1 MLVGGPNSPR
11 GRGNFGGG
19 SDSPLESIGT
29 RYSKLCKNGCT
40 IKMQSSDSHLNSAS
54 FDPP

>member
-1 MLVGGPNSPR
+1 MLVGGPNPPR
-11 GRGNFGGG
+11 GRGNFDGG